1 MNSLLS
7 ILLIATGSIC
17 AASFY
22 VPIKKVKGWS
32 WESYWIV
39 QGIASWILAPW
50 IFALLTVP
58 DLGAI
63 LSGSPSKEVFNTI
76 LFGALWG
83 VGGLTFGLS
92 MRFLGVA
99 MGQSIAL
106 GFCAAFGTLIPPV
119 ISGQDLFHSR
129 EGIIMV
135 LGVSLCIAGI
145 AIVGFAGALKSKG
158 MSEEER
164 KKAIREFAL
173 KKGLF
178 IAILAG
184 IMSACMNFGING
196 IPGFMDA
203 GNVIRKIAEDHG
215 TNPLF
220 ATNPVYIFVM
230 FGGFLTNLVY
240 CVYLNIR
247 NKTYKDYTSLPA
259 GAFANNMFFSF
270 LGGTLWFLQFFFF
283 GMGQSYLPEGMIAFG
298 WSILMA
304 MNIIFSN
311 VWGIFLNEWKGAS
324 KKTVAVL
331 VIGLLVLILSTFVVK
346 LT

>member
-1 MNSLLS
+1 MDSLLS
-7 ILLIATGSIC
+7 IVLIAVGSIC

-22 VPIKKVKGWS
+22 VPIKKVKSWS

-39 QGIASWILAPW
+39 QGIASWIIAPW
-50 IFALLTVP
+50 IFAMFTVP
-58 DLGAI
+58 ELGII
-63 LSGSPSKEVFNTI
+63 LKNSPTKEVFNTI

-99 MGQSIAL
+99 LGQSIAL

-119 ISGQDLFHSR
+119 ISGQNLFSTH
-129 EGIIMV
+129 EGLMMV

-145 AIVGFAGALKSKG
+145 SVVGFAGALKSKN
-158 MSEEER
+158 MTEEER
-164 KKAIREFAL
+164 RRAIKEFAL
-173 KKGLF
+173 KKGLM

-203 GNVIRKIAEDHG
+203 GNVIQKIAAENG

-220 ATNPVYIFVM
+220 VTNPVYIFVM

-240 CVYLNIR
+240 CVYLNIK
-247 NKTYKDYTSLPA
+247 NKTYKDYTSLPS
-259 GAFANNMFFSF
+259 GILANNLLFSF

-311 VWGIFLNEWKGAS
+311 IWGIFLNEWKGAS
-324 KKTVAVL
+324 QKTVMVL
-331 VIGLLVLILSTFVVK
+331 VAGIIILVLSTFVIK
-346 LT
+346 L